1 MKTTKKK
8 TLSRLAPMGMLAA
21 ALLCVLALLLFD
33 GEPGAAAQISA
44 PPLPP
49 ASSLPAPSGLRIA
62 VASDTHL
69 DPENTEKTAPLTET
83 VYNMEIA
90 DAMLWDARNQ
100 GAELLL
106 ITGDLCNSGKENKHE
121 ALTAKL
127 RAAEAA
133 GLAVYVLPGNHDLG
147 PVTQTAFAA
156 LYADFGYGEAYSRD
170 EGSLSY
176 CVLRDNM
183 MLLMMDTAGYP
194 AGAIDLPGAPVRQ
207 DNQGFFTEETLRW
220 AETMLQTAQER
231 KIPVLAAGH
240 YNLLPEISRE
250 PGSGYYVE
258 NGERFADLLRA
269 YGVQLYLSG
278 HMHLRAVYQEDGLTE
293 QLTEYLL
300 AYPTGYTLLDLTAE
314 SLTVRPRRVDVDAWA
329 AAAGQEDPV
338 LLHFADWQ
346 DQSLVSGAR
355 RTVAAMAERNPI
367 SEAEQKA
374 AADFFLAVMEAYWRG
389 TLASERDRIN
399 TMAGRDAFLRCA
411 EGYSYGWWIPELIE
425 TASPL
430 LGGYTLEYSHYG
442 KNG

>member
-8 TLSRLAPMGMLAA
+8 TLLRLAPMGMLAA
-21 ALLCVLALLLFD
+21 ALLCVLALLLFG
-33 GEPGAAAQISA
+33 GESGDAAQVSE
-44 PPLPP
+44 PLPP
-49 ASSLPAPSGLRIA
+49 ASAVLVPAGLRIA
-62 VASDTHL
+62 AASDTHL
-69 DPENTEKTAPLTET
+69 DPDNTEKTETLTET
-83 VYNMEIA
+83 AYNMEIA

-106 ITGDLCNSGKENKHE
+106 ITGDLCNSGRQNKHE
-121 ALTAKL
+121 ALAAKL
-127 RAAEAA
+127 RAAEEA
-133 GLAVYVLPGNHDLG
+133 GLSVYALPGNHDLG

-156 LYADFGYGEAYSRD
+156 LYADFGYDEAYSRD

-176 CVLRDNM
+176 CVMRDDV

-194 AGAIDLPGAPVRQ
+194 AGAIVLPGAPARQ

-220 AETMLQTAQER
+220 AETMLQTAHER

-240 YNLLPEISRE
+240 YNLLPEISRQA
-250 PGSGYYVE
+250 GSGYYVE

-269 YGVQLYLSG
+269 YGVPLYLSG

-338 LLHFADWQ
+338 LLHFADWLQ
-346 DQSLVSGAR
+346 QSFASGAR

-367 SEAEQKA
+367 SEAEQEA
-374 AADFFLAVMEAYWRG
+374 AADFFIAVMDAYWRG

-399 TMAGRDAFLRCA
+399 TIAGRDAFLRCA

-425 TASPL
+425 TAPPL
-430 LGGYTLEYSHYG
+430 LGGYTLEYGHYG